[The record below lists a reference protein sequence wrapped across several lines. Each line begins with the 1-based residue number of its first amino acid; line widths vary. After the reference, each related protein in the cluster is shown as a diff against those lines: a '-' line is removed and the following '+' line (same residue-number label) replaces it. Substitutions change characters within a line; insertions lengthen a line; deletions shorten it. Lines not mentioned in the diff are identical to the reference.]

1 MKALE
6 LLKIIY
12 KDCKDW
18 EDKGFAVIYPTNELS
33 EAIKELEDLQSRSC
47 KGCKHFSTG
56 KQPDGFSWYKCE
68 HNFECKRCF
77 PDNFERLE
85 K

>member
-6 LLKIIY
+6 LLKQHRRY
-12 KDCKDW
+12 YTQYNPNATLKEQLD
-18 EDKGFAVIYPTNELS
+18 EV
-33 EAIKELEDLQSRSC
+33 IKELEDLQSRSC
-47 KGCKHFSTG
+47 EGCKHFSTG

-77 PDNFERLE
+77 PDNFERIE

>member
-18 EDKGFAVIYPTNELS
+18 EDKGFAVTYPTKDLS
-33 EAIKELEDLQSRSC
+33 EAVEELEELLHKLEELHKIKEENL
-47 KGCKHFSTG
+47 
-56 KQPDGFSWYKCE
+56 
-68 HNFECKRCF
+68 
-77 PDNFERLE
+77 
-85 K
+85 